1 MGRPLPGEGTF
12 GYWSGGADFREWGLT
27 AKSMPSSIPARILKY
42 PAMSR
47 PDTHLATPPVE
58 SLSKADYGPRISML
72 HATSVL
78 PGHCPVT
85 GEDSASSLYSGGHGP
100 HPLLP
105 ISYYQNNRKFCCYRD
120 SRLDRVNSGL
130 GSRKRYFKFY

>member
-12 GYWSGGADFREWGLT
+12 GYLSGGADFREWGLT
-27 AKSMPSSIPARILKY
+27 AKSSPPSIPARILKY
-42 PAMSR
+42 PFLSR
-47 PDTHLATPPVE
+47 PAIHLTTSAE

-105 ISYYQNNRKFCCYRD
+105 ISDYQNNRKFPVTETD
-120 SRLDRVNSGL
+120 AQAW
-130 GSRKRYFKFY
+130 